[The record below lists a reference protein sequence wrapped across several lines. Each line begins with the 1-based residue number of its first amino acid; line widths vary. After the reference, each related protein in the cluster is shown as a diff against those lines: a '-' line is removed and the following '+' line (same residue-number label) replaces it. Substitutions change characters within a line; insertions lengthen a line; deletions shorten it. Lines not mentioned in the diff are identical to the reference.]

1 MMSSKINPGHLDRSA
16 FIYVRQSTMDQVIN
30 NKESQRRQYALKQ
43 RARDLGWKDVQVI
56 DDDLGRSGGG
66 IERPGFD
73 RLLAAVGR
81 NEVGAVLAIEASRLS
96 RNGRD
101 WHTLLDICALV
112 DTLIIDEEGM
122 YSARSPN
129 DRLLLGMK
137 GTMSEMELSMF
148 RQRSQEALKLKASR
162 GELFTSVAIG
172 YIRSDENRLNK
183 DPDQR
188 VQVAISQVF
197 EKFRQLGSARQVLM
211 RLREN
216 HIEMPAIRYADQGRE
231 VIWKLPVY
239 NTIWHLLTNP
249 VYSGVYAYGRSHSKV
264 SVEDGRK
271 HVVRGLKVD
280 TDDWQVLLH
289 EQHESYITWAEYESN
304 QKILANNANRMGD
317 RVTGSARSGKALVA
331 GLLRCGHCGRKL
343 HVHYSGKGGSVTRY
357 GCRGA
362 SVNHGVGT
370 CISFGGIRVDQAVS
384 NELLRV
390 LRPIGLNAS
399 LLAEQKCRQQTQ
411 SEREQYEKALEQAQY
426 EASRLQRQYDRVE
439 PENRLVATELERRWN
454 ESLDIAAQRQRQLEK
469 YDTERT
475 ESISEEQRAL
485 LISLATDLEK
495 VWHDP
500 LSDMQ
505 LKKRIVRTVLKEI
518 VVKVADDTLQ
528 LHLHW
533 IGGDHTSLCVTKN
546 RTGKHRFTSSEDT
559 VHLIEQLARQIPD
572 QLIAATLNRLGRKTG
587 KGNGWSESRVRSCRQ
602 KRKINVYKK
611 GERATRGELTLE
623 EAAQSLELPQRF
635 VRSLIDNGT
644 LKAQQACPG
653 APWVILMTDIE
664 LTRQNRDKLSPSQDS
679 GPQKSLEFQ

>member
-1 MMSSKINPGHLDRSA
+1 MMSSKITQEHLARSA
-16 FIYVRQSTMDQVIN
+16 LIYVRQSTMDQVIN
-30 NKESQRRQYALKQ
+30 NKESQRRQYALVE
-43 RARDLGWKDVQVI
+43 RAKALGWKDIQVI

-112 DTLIIDEEGM
+112 DALIVDEEGV

-162 GELFTSVAIG
+162 GELFTSVAVG
-172 YIRSDENRLNK
+172 YTRNEADRLEK

-188 VQVAISQVF
+188 VQAAISQVF
-197 EKFRQLGSARQVLM
+197 EKFQQLGSARQVLM
-211 RLREN
+211 WLRET
-216 HIEMPAIRYADQGRE
+216 HIELPSIRYTDLGRE

-249 VYSGVYAYGRSHSKV
+249 VYAGVYAYGRSHSKV
-264 SVEDGRK
+264 RVENGRK
-271 HVVRGLKVD
+271 HVVRGYKVD
-280 TDDWQVLLH
+280 ADDWQVLLH
-289 EQHESYITWAEYESN
+289 DQHESYITWAEYESN
-304 QKILANNANRMGD
+304 QKTLANNANRMGD
-317 RVTGSARSGKALVA
+317 RVNGSVRRGNALVA

-343 HVHYSGKGGSVTRY
+343 HVHYSGNGGTVPRY

-362 SVNHGVGT
+362 AINHGVGK

-384 NELLRV
+384 EELLRV
-390 LRPIGLNAS
+390 ISPIGLDAA
-399 LLAEQKCRQQTQ
+399 LLAEQQCNQQTQ
-411 SEREQYEKALEQAQY
+411 REREQHVNALEHAQY

-454 ESLDIAAQRQRQLEK
+454 ESLDIVAQRQRQLAA
-469 YDTERT
+469 YDTEST
-475 ESISEEQRAL
+475 DCLSKEQRTL
-485 LISLATDLEK
+485 LVSLADDLAQ

-500 LSDMQ
+500 SSDMK
-505 LKKRIVRTVLKEI
+505 LKKRLVRTVLKEI
-518 VVKVADDTLQ
+518 VVNVADDTLE
-528 LHLHW
+528 LKLHW
-533 IGGDHTSLCVTKN
+533 VGGDHTKLCVAKN
-546 RTGKHRFTSSEDT
+546 RNGKHRFSSSEDT
-559 VHLIEQLARQIPD
+559 VQLIEQLARQIPD
-572 QLIAATLNRLGRKTG
+572 QLIAATLNRLGRKTS
-587 KGNGWSESRVRSCRQ
+587 KGNGWTESRVCSFRNARSI
-602 KRKINVYKK
+602 KVYQE
-611 GERATRGELTLE
+611 GERAAREELTLK
-623 EAAQSLELPQRF
+623 EAAQSLELTERV

-644 LKAQQACPG
+644 LNARQACPG
-653 APWVILMTDIE
+653 APWVILEKDIE
-664 LTRQNRDKLSPSQDS
+664 LIRQSRDKWCPSHEN
-679 GPQKSLEFQ
+679 GPQESLDFQ